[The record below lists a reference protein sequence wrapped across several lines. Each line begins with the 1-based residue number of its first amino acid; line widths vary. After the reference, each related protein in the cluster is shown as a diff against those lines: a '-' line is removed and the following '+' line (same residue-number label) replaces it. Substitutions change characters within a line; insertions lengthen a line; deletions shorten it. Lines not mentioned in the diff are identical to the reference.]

1 VIGKL
6 KLTSQVINMT
16 RKSNSLIK
24 ILNKNWMKREKI
36 FLNLKVRVLKKLSNK
51 LKN

>member
-24 ILNKNWMKREKI
+24 ILNKN
-36 FLNLKVRVLKKLSNK
+36 
-51 LKN
+51 